1 MKRNWWQDKIV
12 YQIYPMSFCD
22 TNGDGIGD
30 IPGIISRLDYLKQ
43 LGVDLLWISPL
54 YPSPNRDNG
63 YDISDYCAIHPNYGT
78 MDDFDLLVKLA
89 GERGIKILMDLV
101 INHTSNQHEWF
112 QKSRQRIAPYTD
124 YYIWQPARNGKKA
137 TLTDIDD
144 IEQIETERF
153 NNNSTLQDIATQK
166 HDGDKK
172 TTLSG
177 DRSSDLSK
185 DAKNKSKVEKVPSGK
200 IPNNWGNF
208 FGEIPWTY
216 DEVRGEYYLHLFAK
230 EQPDLNY
237 RNEKVIEA
245 VEEVMKFWL
254 DRGVVGFRCDVIN
267 ILYKESLKNGKPKP
281 ALTGIEHY
289 LSTPGLHRL
298 LQRFSQNVWS
308 KYDAFTVGET
318 VFITTKMADDL
329 SNPARQELSAVFSF
343 EHMETDCFKI
353 KWFLRPFSPNRFFK
367 TLAKWQEKLFWNTL
381 YFENHDQPRSVS
393 RFGDADRYHRESAK
407 ALAILLMGLKGTVF
421 LYQGQEIGMTN
432 FDFDSMDELR
442 DIESHNIWKI
452 GKRLRLPERLLWKMM
467 KTKSRDNAR
476 TPMQWSDVPNA
487 GFTTG
492 KPWLGINR
500 NYKQINAKSEK
511 LDPESILQFYQKM
524 IRFRKKSK
532 AMRFGEFRELY
543 RRGSVYAFERVYSPV
558 DQRSTDVFDSAKGIE
573 NALVGEGD
581 QEEKLIIVVNL
592 SCKRKNNPYK
602 GKCLFSSYER
612 DEVGSMLDPYEAAIL
627 QFM

>member
-12 YQIYPMSFCD
+12 YQIYPMSFSD
-22 TNGDGIGD
+22 SNGDGVGD
-30 IPGIISRLDYLKQ
+30 ILGIINRLDYLEQ

-78 MDDFDLLVKLA
+78 MNDFDRLVKLA

-101 INHTSNQHEWF
+101 INHTSDQHVWF
-112 QKSRQRIAPYTD
+112 QKSRQRIDPYTD
-124 YYIWQPARNGKKA
+124 FYIWQPGQN
-137 TLTDIDD
+137 D
-144 IEQIETERF
+144 
-153 NNNSTLQDIATQK
+153 NNSTFPDNEGNEL
-166 HDGDKK
+166 KK
-172 TTLSG
+172 IEEQSKNSTLSV
-177 DRSSDLSK
+177 DSAKEAK
-185 DAKNKSKVEKVPSGK
+185 DNTKIEKMSPGKV
-200 IPNNWGNF
+200 PNNWGNF

-216 DEVRGEYYLHLFAK
+216 DEMRGEYYLHLFAK

-245 VEEVMKFWL
+245 VEKVMEFWL

-267 ILYKESLKNGKPKP
+267 ILYKNTLKNGKPKP

-289 LSTPGLHRL
+289 LSTPGLHQL
-298 LQRFSQNVWS
+298 LRRFNQNVWS

-329 SNPARQELSAVFSF
+329 ANPARQELSAVFSF

-367 TLAKWQEKLFWNTL
+367 TLSRWQENLFWNTI

-393 RFGDADRYHRESAK
+393 RFGDADLYHRESAK
-407 ALAILLMGLKGTVF
+407 ALALLLMGLKGTVF

-432 FDFDSMDELR
+432 FDFASMDELR

-452 GKRLRLPERLLWKMM
+452 GKRLRFPKRLLWKMM
-467 KTKSRDNAR
+467 TTKSRDNAR
-476 TPMQWSDVPNA
+476 TPMQWSDEPNA

-500 NYKQINAKSEK
+500 NYKQINVKSEK
-511 LDPESILQFYQKM
+511 LDAESILQFYQRI

-532 AMRFGEFRELY
+532 AMRCGDFRELH
-543 RRGSVYAFERVYSPV
+543 RRGSVYAFERSYSQV
-558 DQRSTDVFDSAKGIE
+558 DQKLTNVLESIKH
-573 NALVGEGD
+573 VGTSLSGEHE
-581 QEEKLIIVVNL
+581 QKEKLIIVVNL
-592 SCKRKNNPYK
+592 SGKRKKSPYQ
-602 GKCLFSSYER
+602 GPCLFSSYER
-612 DEVGSMLDPYEAAIL
+612 DEIGSMLDPYEAAIL
-627 QFM
+627 KVL